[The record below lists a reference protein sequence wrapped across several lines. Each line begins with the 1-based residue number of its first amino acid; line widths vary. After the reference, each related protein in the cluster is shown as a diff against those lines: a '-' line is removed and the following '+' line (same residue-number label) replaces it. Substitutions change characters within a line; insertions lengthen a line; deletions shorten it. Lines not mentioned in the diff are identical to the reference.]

1 MPLKKVIKIKIR
13 NLFLFLIFIIL
24 YQTHLFALEKKKLP
38 SEGDEWI
45 KKVETLKWKNENLE
59 EHFTTI
65 KKANAKVFILENEIY
80 LDNFNDINQFSWWA
94 FGHAAGDENVLF
106 IRGDGYDIYVDF
118 IEAGYTKVDDW
129 KNINSKDLLDSMKKI
144 AESNADYLKQR
155 GLSYVKQIDWIFKPN
170 LNNQNKSVNYSYKV
184 TWSDGEET
192 MESKNIILA
201 KKGHL
206 ETAWV
211 LAYNKDLNFQD
222 EANFSKE
229 FAEGIVFDEGFKY
242 SDYKPGDKLAA
253 VGIGGL
259 VAGSLGVKAI
269 AKSGL
274 LVKLAKFWWI
284 LLAPLAFMGRFLSGK
299 ESSSSSRG
307 RRRKR

>member
-1 MPLKKVIKIKIR
+1 
-13 NLFLFLIFIIL
+13 
-24 YQTHLFALEKKKLP
+24 
-38 SEGDEWI
+38 
-45 KKVETLKWKNENLE
+45 
-59 EHFTTI
+59 
-65 KKANAKVFILENEIY
+65 
-80 LDNFNDINQFSWWA
+80 
-94 FGHAAGDENVLF
+94 
-106 IRGDGYDIYVDF
+106 
-118 IEAGYTKVDDW
+118 
-129 KNINSKDLLDSMKKI
+129 MK
-144 AESNADYLKQR
+144 
-155 GLSYVKQIDWIFKPN
+155 F
-170 LNNQNKSVNYSYKV
+170 
-184 TWSDGEET
+184 
-192 MESKNIILA
+192 KNIIFLLLFIYFTGCDQLNNKQA
-201 KKGHL
+201 NKL
-206 ETAWV
+206 EFKSERKYKNIGFT
-211 LAYNKDLNFQD
+211 LIYNKDLNFQD